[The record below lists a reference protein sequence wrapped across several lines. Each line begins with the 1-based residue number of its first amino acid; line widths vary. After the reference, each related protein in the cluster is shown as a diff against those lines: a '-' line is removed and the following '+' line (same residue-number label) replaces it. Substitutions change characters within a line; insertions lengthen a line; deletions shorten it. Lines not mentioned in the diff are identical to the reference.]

1 MKKIMTVFGAL
12 LVGSMLI
19 TSCVSTNRGFQ
30 SSPVVSRNVE
40 LDPIKA
46 DIKVDE
52 KSKITGESSSTYL
65 FLLFRVGGDNV
76 FADGIN
82 YSTDQ
87 SASKLSRLNP
97 IKFRADRLNKV
108 RAAAACVVCCCQ
120 RVDAMLQVTQG
131 SADYAA
137 ALQSTRRF

>member
-1 MKKIMTVFGAL
+1 MTVFGAL

-108 RAAAACVVCCCQ
+108 RAAAAW
-120 RVDAMLQVTQG
+120 
-131 SADYAA
+131 
-137 ALQSTRRF
+137 RFQDEE